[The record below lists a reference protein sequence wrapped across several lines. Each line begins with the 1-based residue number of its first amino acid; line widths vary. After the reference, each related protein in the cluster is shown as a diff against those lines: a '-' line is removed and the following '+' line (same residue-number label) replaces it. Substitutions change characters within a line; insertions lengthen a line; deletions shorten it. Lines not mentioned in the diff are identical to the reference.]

1 MDERDKEKKSVHLQE
16 LEEAFEKRTRRFS
29 PFAILGLTPQG
40 SEKPAETAEEQPP
53 ALEPSEAGSV
63 SAEPPTGLGGH
74 PSVSGRHSDD
84 AQSPTHRSS
93 RPPPGSD
100 KAIPGTGVVDTPT
113 HGSAG
118 HTGVPLVPPSKAEEL
133 PSKKSFFIKD
143 IEYSPSID
151 LDRPASV
158 SDGHTR
164 GSARPIPGMG
174 LIDTPSHGDGKPPT
188 GVETPGRGSS
198 GHTHGFE
205 EHPAGVNA
213 GVRPR
218 KASHNLQE
226 ELSQLRTLQLA
237 DVVAAMQLGNQL
249 GKKARQVLAYL
260 NTVRSPTHESYT
272 LPVGYGQISGAAG
285 IDAHY
290 LRRKVLPKLAMLG
303 LIGVA
308 RKSLEGTIYH
318 LPHQADYVRAVTG
331 ELSIENPHVAC
342 DEPSDPPESYDN
354 MAGLPDWIDRERWGW
369 LSPENVR
376 RLVQKA
382 GSEEQAREK
391 LEMIIYNETHGPP
404 ERRVRSHRSVLT
416 YYLSSP
422 QAEVWPNDDGF
433 ETLEMRRAVW
443 ERERARREKT
453 LAEETLQARQEAE
466 RAKFVAS
473 LSEAQLQWLKQEA
486 KRRVDAKPASRF
498 LQSRYPLYKAEEDEL
513 IQEWLDRAAYGEH
526 IPATD
531 A

>member
-1 MDERDKEKKSVHLQE
+1 
-16 LEEAFEKRTRRFS
+16 
-29 PFAILGLTPQG
+29 
-40 SEKPAETAEEQPP
+40 
-53 ALEPSEAGSV
+53 
-63 SAEPPTGLGGH
+63 
-74 PSVSGRHSDD
+74 
-84 AQSPTHRSS
+84 
-93 RPPPGSD
+93 
-100 KAIPGTGVVDTPT
+100 
-113 HGSAG
+113 
-118 HTGVPLVPPSKAEEL
+118 
-133 PSKKSFFIKD
+133 
-143 IEYSPSID
+143 
-151 LDRPASV
+151 
-158 SDGHTR
+158 
-164 GSARPIPGMG
+164 
-174 LIDTPSHGDGKPPT
+174 
-188 GVETPGRGSS
+188 
-198 GHTHGFE
+198 
-205 EHPAGVNA
+205 
-213 GVRPR
+213 VRPR
-218 KASHNLQE
+218 KASHTPQE
-226 ELSQLRTLQLA
+226 ALPQLRTLPLA

-331 ELSIENPHVAC
+331 ERSIENPPMAC
-342 DEPSDPPESYDN
+342 DEPSAPPDSYDN
-354 MAGLPDWIDRERWGW
+354 MAGWPDWIDRERWGW

-391 LEMIIYNETHGPP
+391 LEMIIYNETHGPA

-453 LAEETLQARQEAE
+453 LAEEALQARQEAE

-486 KRRVDAKPASRF
+486 KRRVDAKPASRS
-498 LQSRYPLYKAEEDEL
+498 LPSRYPLYKAEEDEL
-513 IQEWLDRAAYGEH
+513 LQEWLDRAAYGEH